1 MTVCD
6 DRLSRI
12 CMSYFSSV
20 YHPLCMSLITGHK
33 RIFPKS
39 FVNPD
44 IYEHFAKDYMFLGCI
59 KYINQVRGLVW

>member
-1 MTVCD
+1 MTVPD
-6 DRLSRI
+6 DLMSRI
-12 CMSYFSSV
+12 FPSYISSV
-20 YHPLCMSLITGHK
+20 CHPVCMSLITGHK

-59 KYINQVRGLVW
+59 KYINQVRGLV